1 MPFTYVLCLCFSN
14 SVFKEKTLFE
24 KQNKFSK
31 TEKLLLNDPEF
42 IHNLYLAIP

>member
-14 SVFKEKTLFE
+14 SVFKEKTL
-24 KQNKFSK
+24 KNKFSK